1 MSPQTT
7 GTVFYCT
14 EFLDTVIV
22 AITNSNDPICNNTSF
37 SSGPLIKIKQNSN
50 QHVSLYVPCMAKI
63 EHTHTHRIIRDII
76 SPVPLIQ
83 KNVSCSLFSLIMR
96 WENIPK
102 LTQNSK
108 TTLLQRPNDI
118 FMARDFIV
126 WALSC
131 SHGTLETSS
140 TTRDS
145 PSYDFRQSYE
155 VFLLPNWP

>member
-63 EHTHTHRIIRDII
+63 EHTHTHTHRIIRDII

-83 KNVSCSLFSLIMR
+83 KKCQLFTFFLDNEMR
-96 WENIPK
+96 KYPQTHSEQQNHTTTK
-102 LTQNSK
+102 TQ
-108 TTLLQRPNDI
+108 
-118 FMARDFIV
+118 
-126 WALSC
+126 
-131 SHGTLETSS
+131 
-140 TTRDS
+140 
-145 PSYDFRQSYE
+145 
-155 VFLLPNWP
+155 